1 MAAWR
6 LFLAIGGSFDEGNH
20 GRVDFDL
27 VRWASLRVGHHS
39 NLGGHSGRLSMGRFF
54 GVTNEGEMARVQ
66 SKESPLK
73 GKTLQVKY
81 RNPKNPAEA
90 WTGRGHTP
98 NWIKRELNQG
108 VDLESLK
115 VS

>member
-20 GRVDFDL
+20 GRVDVDL
-27 VRWASLRVGHHS
+27 VRWASLRVGHPS
-39 NLGGHSGRLSMGRFF
+39 NLGGYRGRLSMGRFF
-54 GVTNEGEMARVQ
+54 GMTNEGEMARVR
-66 SKESPLK
+66 SIEESPLK
-73 GKTLQVKY
+73 GNKLPVKY
-81 RNPKNPAEA
+81 RNPKNHAEA

-98 NWIKRELNQG
+98 NWLKRELNQG

-115 VS
+115 I